1 MTTTRT
7 DSRNRSSCHANGPAS
22 VRTYERVRSESG
34 QSAVIA
40 VLASTALF
48 AAILLAMVSFGG
60 QVTDR
65 SRAQSAADAAA
76 LGGVTGGAEA
86 AARLAERHGATL
98 VSFVATGE
106 AVTVVVRVD
115 DSTATASATDAP

>member
-1 MTTTRT
+1 MMTTRPM
-7 DSRNRSSCHANGPAS
+7 SRDHSSRPAIGS
-22 VRTYERVRSESG
+22 ASARNCERARSESG
-34 QSAVIA
+34 QSAVIV

-48 AAILLAMVSFGG
+48 AAILLAMVGFGG

-86 AARLAERHGATL
+86 AAMLAERHGATL
-98 VSFVATGE
+98 VSFVANGE
-106 AVTVVVRVD
+106 AVTVVVRID
-115 DSTATASATDAP
+115 DRIATASATDAP